1 MLPSEYHVSSS
12 CIRLTADYNPFFL
25 FIVHHDTDTT
35 VNLKNVHMM
44 TDKSNCSQLQVHCD
58 MILDSWWD
66 LLCHHNIW
74 LSLSSDGRSQ
84 RRVHS
89 GQSSDQYHRQPPEL
103 EIFQSLTFSITK
115 YSLWI
120 HKVLSHICICSVLQI
135 GGFVTYRGFKRNNQR
150 ESESGNITNM
160 KYNVKIF
167 TQFDVKLI

>member
-1 MLPSEYHVSSS
+1 MTRFVIVGEICCATTIFDCPSVVVAALKAEYTVSKGPINIMSSHTEHEILP
-12 CIRLTADYNPFFL
+12 
-25 FIVHHDTDTT
+25 
-35 VNLKNVHMM
+35 
-44 TDKSNCSQLQVHCD
+44 
-58 MILDSWWD
+58 
-66 LLCHHNIW
+66 
-74 LSLSSDGRSQ
+74 
-84 RRVHS
+84 
-89 GQSSDQYHRQPPEL
+89 
-103 EIFQSLTFSITK
+103 SLTFSIPK